1 MNLSC
6 DSVQLNTQY
15 ELPKFQ
21 QPNFTQQEEIENGK
35 NPKFWGIL
43 SRLYVAKKK
52 NRLNEEFLEFES
64 RLKHKQE
71 QQRN

>member
-1 MNLSC
+1 MVQEVNLSC

-35 NPKFWGIL
+35 NPKF
-43 SRLYVAKKK
+43 
-52 NRLNEEFLEFES
+52 
-64 RLKHKQE
+64 
-71 QQRN
+71 